1 MQQWNQTRETT
12 NSLMIM
18 ITMTKIKKKI
28 DTSSNN
34 EDKNENK
41 SNIDLENQE
50 NVNKNTY
57 IDFDDDYKQIEG
69 ICCYCGYECNI
80 LSQSCGKCAR
90 EYTMRMFNWK

>member
-1 MQQWNQTRETT
+1 MESNKRNNEFIDD
-12 NSLMIM
+12 NDYND
-18 ITMTKIKKKI
+18 KNKKKKI